1 MASTTVL
8 PSGLLQL
15 FGGEI
20 IAQFEQKNLLLPT
33 TRVKTVSG
41 GALSWQFPVINLG
54 VAKYHIAGDNLI
66 TASGYADAND
76 AMRGTARTIFAD
88 RLLTCSNLIDNL
100 RNVLDSFDSRG
111 EYAKQLGSAL
121 SLRMDQNIAQVLT
134 QASTLQRDNAT
145 AATPSA
151 PGADAVGAIAIDTAD
166 TAGAALVAGLFEA
179 QSRLTQRN
187 VPEEDRFCMIGPA
200 QAKLMF
206 AEAAAMSGG
215 LEWGNTQFSSAAATG
230 RIPMLAGFKII
241 VSNSIRNSATTGTL
255 NQQTAALG
263 VGSIANTNDY
273 SVTIG
278 GGYPWGGST
287 YTYPM
292 LMALCYHQSAVG
304 TVKVMDLAIETDRMV
319 EYLADLVV
327 AKLAVGHGVLRN
339 ESAVAILAA

>member
-54 VAKYHIAGDNLI
+54 VAKYHTAGDNII

-100 RNVLDSFDSRG
+100 RNVLDSFDSRA

-121 SLRMDQNIAQVLT
+121 SLRMDQNIASVLT
-134 QASTLQRDNAT
+134 QASTLQRDNST

-166 TAGAALVAGLFEA
+166 TAGAALVAGLYEA
-179 QSRLTQRN
+179 QSRLSQRN

-215 LEWGNTQFSSAAATG
+215 LEWANTQFGSAAATG
-230 RIPMLAGFKII
+230 RIPMLAGFRII
-241 VSNSIRNSATTGTL
+241 VTNSIRNAATTGVL
-255 NQQTAALG
+255 NQQTASLG

-273 SVTIG
+273 SVAAN
-278 GGYPWGGST
+278 PWGGST
-287 YTYPM
+287 YTLPM
-292 LMALCYHQSAVG
+292 LMALCYHSSAIG

-339 ESAVAILAA
+339 ESAVAIVAN